1 MYRGRNWFFVAKPLL
16 IKHSVATSGCRNAW
30 VYGFFLS
37 NFVSEFGTDVLLKDK
52 NCLVLMFKPQNLMC
66 WQTMKVYFSHTLT
79 IVAQCIQG
87 LSLQPVLRHLW
98 VGASSRNIVLFLFF
112 FKQYN
117 KWSNATVLQVCL
129 QVLPLTKE

>member
-52 NCLVLMFKPQNLMC
+52 NCSVLMFKPHNLMC

-87 LSLQPVLRHLW
+87 LSLQPILRHLW
-98 VGASSRNIVLFLFF
+98 VGASSRSIVLFLFF
-112 FKQYN
+112 FEQYN

>member
-52 NCLVLMFKPQNLMC
+52 NCSVLMFKPHNLMC

-87 LSLQPVLRHLW
+87 LSLQPILRHLW
-98 VGASSRNIVLFLFF
+98 VGASSRKIVLFLFF